1 MRYFVITCLAFT
13 LLSLSMISIADAK
26 DPLLFTLDGSN
37 FNQQSGRAVAGAG
50 DVNND
55 GYDDIIVGAPYVG
68 QTNFTGMAFVYSG
81 KTRELLYQ
89 FEGEGLGDE
98 FGRSVSA
105 AGDVNSDGYADV
117 IIGAAHNDAVGENA
131 GRVYVYSGL
140 DGQVLHILDGEN
152 TADLFGRRV
161 SSAGDANGDG
171 FADFLV
177 GAPGNDDVAIGA
189 GKAYIYSGKT
199 GKIIHTFVG
208 ENEYDEFGRILS
220 FAGDVDADGF
230 GDVIIGAWKYSG
242 LLEMGGRAY
251 VYSGRTGAVIHV
263 FDGEAVGDYLGRAVS
278 SAGDVNND
286 GYDDLLLGTPFN
298 DEAGPGAGKVYVFS
312 GKTGSALYTF
322 TGKAE
327 HLGLGISVSSVG
339 DINGDGYDDVAAG
352 AYRSLS
358 PDINLGSSYIY
369 SGKDG
374 HIVMSFE
381 GERKYDAY
389 GQAIAGA
396 GDVNGDGLADIIVG
410 AFNHDVI
417 GSGTFYANGGRSYV
431 YSYCCSGDRG
441 DVNNDDG
448 NANILDLTYLVDFIF
463 RGGEGSVCAPE
474 ADVNGDT
481 NSSNILDLTFL
492 VDFIFR
498 GGIAP
503 GPC

>member
-1 MRYFVITCLAFT
+1 M
-13 LLSLSMISIADAK
+13 
-26 DPLLFTLDGSN
+26 
-37 FNQQSGRAVAGAG
+37 
-50 DVNND
+50 
-55 GYDDIIVGAPYVG
+55 
-68 QTNFTGMAFVYSG
+68 
-81 KTRELLYQ
+81 
-89 FEGEGLGDE
+89 
-98 FGRSVSA
+98 
-105 AGDVNSDGYADV
+105 
-117 IIGAAHNDAVGENA
+117 
-131 GRVYVYSGL
+131 
-140 DGQVLHILDGEN
+140 
-152 TADLFGRRV
+152 
-161 SSAGDANGDG
+161 
-171 FADFLV
+171 
-177 GAPGNDDVAIGA
+177 
-189 GKAYIYSGKT
+189 
-199 GKIIHTFVG
+199 
-208 ENEYDEFGRILS
+208 
-220 FAGDVDADGF
+220 
-230 GDVIIGAWKYSG
+230 
-242 LLEMGGRAY
+242 
-251 VYSGRTGAVIHV
+251 YSGRTGAVIHV

-298 DEAGPGAGKVYVFS
+298 DEAGSGAGKVYVFS

-352 AYRSLS
+352 AYGSLS

-448 NANILDLTYLVDFIF
+448 NANILDLTYISGFHLS
-463 RGGEGSVCAPE
+463 RW
-474 ADVNGDT
+474 
-481 NSSNILDLTFL
+481 
-492 VDFIFR
+492 
-498 GGIAP
+498 
-503 GPC
+503 